1 MKKIL
6 VCMALLMCS
15 VLSYANV
22 DSNLV
27 ALDRSLSDLSIV
39 LNIDNPKIYIDAWN
53 AVINNDWKRV
63 KYYLDLGIS
72 PNKIV
77 GIMDNEPLIANVI
90 AKEDL
95 QAIKMVVES
104 GADLNVKPDLY
115 SEDQLLA
122 QYMKHM
128 NSWDD
133 KKNAIVTYLIRNGA
147 DVNPQEG
154 SLSLDIAQNKQFAE
168 LIELLYISGA
178 TTSVL
183 QKVFFI
189 PKEMS
194 SFIAA
199 AIVMNNR
206 EMLSYNL
213 ERLLK
218 LSKEEIIKAVAE
230 ALVIPFKIKRTELV
244 SAVILYLIN
253 HGKEDYVD
261 LIKSKLGDLLYADKN
276 FRVLVPTIEKEMR
289 DFFAQV
295 MLGQQLMTKQYAD
308 IIFGKVVPCT
318 TPEDA
323 EKMCQEGE
331 LGHWDTVKKMLE
343 CGADPNFISKK
354 YRKILCS
361 AALVNNATM
370 IHLIISKG
378 GVCDFDTLYCY
389 VFGKGWEV
397 WQIDSPE
404 RAVSI
409 QVLLFL
415 LRMLVVS
422 EQEPDNLNVLFD
434 SLARANCLLPY
445 KACLMRFK
453 KPDIHEPKL
462 DNSVLDYYKTIQFY
476 KKHAAFKVGQQDQGF
491 ADIYQYALCFNDKEM
506 LVKFLKNHEE
516 YIKKLSESKLVSI
529 LTQSLLWPIQLKMTD
544 LVAESIKIIKPW
556 IKPEIL
562 LMVKQRLI
570 VEVTKEPWIQLVP
583 EAAHEVEK
591 LFA

>member
-1 MKKIL
+1 MIVL
-6 VCMALLMCS
+6 VCS

-39 LNIDNPKIYIDAWN
+39 LNSDNPEIYIDAWN
-53 AVINNDWKRV
+53 AVIKNDWKKV
-63 KYYLDLGIS
+63 KHYLDLGVS
-72 PNKIV
+72 PNKIA
-77 GIMDNEPLIANVI
+77 GIMDSEPLIANVI

-154 SLSLDIAQNKQFAE
+154 SLSLDIAQKQFAE
-168 LIELLYISGA
+168 LIELLYNSGA

-189 PKEMS
+189 PKEIS

-244 SAVILYLIN
+244 PAVILYLIN
-253 HGKEDYVD
+253 HGKEDYID
-261 LIKSKLGDLLYADKN
+261 LIKSKLGDFLYADEN

-289 DFFAQV
+289 DF
-295 MLGQQLMTKQYAD
+295 LHK
-308 IIFGKVVPCT
+308 
-318 TPEDA
+318 
-323 EKMCQEGE
+323 
-331 LGHWDTVKKMLE
+331 
-343 CGADPNFISKK
+343 
-354 YRKILCS
+354 
-361 AALVNNATM
+361 
-370 IHLIISKG
+370 
-378 GVCDFDTLYCY
+378 
-389 VFGKGWEV
+389 
-397 WQIDSPE
+397 
-404 RAVSI
+404 
-409 QVLLFL
+409 
-415 LRMLVVS
+415 
-422 EQEPDNLNVLFD
+422 
-434 SLARANCLLPY
+434 
-445 KACLMRFK
+445 
-453 KPDIHEPKL
+453 
-462 DNSVLDYYKTIQFY
+462 
-476 KKHAAFKVGQQDQGF
+476 
-491 ADIYQYALCFNDKEM
+491 
-506 LVKFLKNHEE
+506 
-516 YIKKLSESKLVSI
+516 
-529 LTQSLLWPIQLKMTD
+529 
-544 LVAESIKIIKPW
+544 
-556 IKPEIL
+556 
-562 LMVKQRLI
+562 
-570 VEVTKEPWIQLVP
+570 
-583 EAAHEVEK
+583 
-591 LFA
+591 